1 MALAFTGFG
10 LGVLIGPPF
19 GSVVFQFLGVEV
31 PFYILAGIG
40 AFDGIIQLLTYQVC
54 FQITRQITRN
64 ELEACCYQ
72 DDLSVNC
79 PFCFLQTLNH
89 LGQTRFKPH
98 QTDPA
103 ASLKKQESTSLLEL
117 LADPYI
123 LLTSVTMAT
132 ANICI
137 AFLETGSLKEGH
149 MKV

>member
-54 FQITRQITRN
+54 FQLTRQI
-64 ELEACCYQ
+64 LEMKSKHVATKMI
-72 DDLSVNC
+72 LV
-79 PFCFLQTLNH
+79 LTV
-89 LGQTRFKPH
+89 RFKPH

-132 ANICI
+132 ANVCI
-137 AFLETGSLKEGH
+137 AFLETGSLRDGH
-149 MKV
+149 MTVRTERF